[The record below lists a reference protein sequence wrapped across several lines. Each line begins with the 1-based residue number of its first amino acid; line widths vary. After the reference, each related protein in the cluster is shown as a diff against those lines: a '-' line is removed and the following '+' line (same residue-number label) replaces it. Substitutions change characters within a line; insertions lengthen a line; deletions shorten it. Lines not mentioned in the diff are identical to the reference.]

1 VVINGVIGRMGCRQ
15 HLLRSVLAIR
25 AEGGVELAD
34 GNRVQPSTRR
44 QREARPAEPCASTSA
59 RDRSPSAL
67 VALKICATSL
77 VARDVARLLAR
88 MQRPEALTL
97 SAWRATA

>member
-15 HLLRSVLAIR
+15 HLLRSALAIR
-25 AEGGVELAD
+25 AERGVELSD
-34 GNRVQPSTRR
+34 GNRVQLDPTA
-44 QREARPAEPCASTSA
+44 ARSAAPGALRGTSA
-59 RDRSPSAL
+59 RDRSPSAF
-67 VALKICATSL
+67 VALKIFATSL
-77 VARDVARLLAR
+77 VARDVACLLAR